1 MMQLWIVYAL
11 LAALFAAL
19 VAVLGKV
26 GIAQVD
32 ATLATAVRATVM
44 MVFLVSVAGVMG
56 KFRSIS
62 EIDRRAFAFIVLSG
76 LAGAASWLFYFVA
89 LKHGPTAGVA
99 ALDRTSV
106 ALVFVLAVLFLG
118 DPFTWKGLAGATLV
132 VAGAI
137 LLT

>member
-1 MMQLWIVYAL
+1 MNGWIAYAL

-26 GIAQVD
+26 GVQNVD
-32 ATLATAVRATVM
+32 TTLATAIRATVM
-44 MVFLVSVAGVMG
+44 MIVLVAAALALGKARAMG
-56 KFRSIS
+56 SIDARSLL
-62 EIDRRAFAFIVLSG
+62 FIVLSG

-99 ALDRTSV
+99 ALDRVSV
-106 ALVFVLAVLFLG
+106 VLVFVLAVAFLG
-118 DPFTWKGLAGATLV
+118 DPFTWRSAAGAILV
-132 VAGAI
+132 VGGAI

>member
-1 MMQLWIVYAL
+1 MSPWIAYAL

-26 GIAQVD
+26 GVQNVD
-32 ATLATAVRATVM
+32 TTLATAIRATVM
-44 MVFLVSVAGVMG
+44 MVALVVAAATLG
-56 KFRSIS
+56 KLRGLGNVDHRSLL
-62 EIDRRAFAFIVLSG
+62 FIALSG

-89 LKHGPTAGVA
+89 LKHGPVAGVA
-99 ALDRTSV
+99 ALDRVSV
-106 ALVFVLAVLFLG
+106 ALVFVLAILFLG
-118 DPFTWKGLAGATLV
+118 DPFSWRGAAGAALV

>member
-1 MMQLWIVYAL
+1 MQLWIVYSL

-19 VAVLGKV
+19 VAIFGKV

-44 MVFLVSVAGVMG
+44 MVFLVAVAGVMG

-62 EIDRRAFAFIVLSG
+62 EIDGRALTFIVLSG

-99 ALDRTSV
+99 ALDRVSV

-118 DPFTWKGLAGATLV
+118 DPFTWKGLLGAALV

>member
-1 MMQLWIVYAL
+1 MSAWIVYAL

-26 GIAQVD
+26 GVQNVD
-32 ATLATAVRATVM
+32 TTLATAIRATVM
-44 MVFLVSVAGVMG
+44 MVVLVLAAAMLG
-56 KFRSIS
+56 KLRGLDD
-62 EIDRRAFAFIVLSG
+62 IDRRALGFIVLSG

-99 ALDRTSV
+99 ALDRLSV
-106 ALVFVLAVLFLG
+106 ALVFVLAILFLG
-118 DPFTWKGLAGATLV
+118 DPFSWRGAAGAALV

>member
-1 MMQLWIVYAL
+1 MNAWIVYAL

-26 GIAQVD
+26 GVQNVD
-32 ATLATAVRATVM
+32 TTLATAIRATVM
-44 MVFLVSVAGVMG
+44 MVVLVLAAATLG
-56 KFRSIS
+56 KLRGLND
-62 EIDRRAFAFIVLSG
+62 IDRRSLGFIALSG

-89 LKHGPTAGVA
+89 LKHGPVAGVA
-99 ALDRTSV
+99 ALDRVSV
-106 ALVFVLAVLFLG
+106 ALVFVLAILFLG
-118 DPFTWKGLAGATLV
+118 DPFSWRGAAGAGLV

>member
-1 MMQLWIVYAL
+1 MQLWIVYAL

-44 MVFLVSVAGVMG
+44 MVVLVSVAGVMG
-56 KFRSIS
+56 KLRSIS

-89 LKHGPTAGVA
+89 LKHGPAAGVA

-118 DPFTWKGLAGATLV
+118 DPFTWKGLAGSMLV